1 MLRELVFISMY
12 EMMQLH
18 VLKVGS
24 VITDIGAEIPRLR
37 DSSPVL
43 MNWLH
48 ENATK

>member
-12 EMMQLH
+12 EMMQLD

-24 VITDIGAEIPRLR
+24 VITDIGAEIPRPP
-37 DSSPVL
+37 PVL